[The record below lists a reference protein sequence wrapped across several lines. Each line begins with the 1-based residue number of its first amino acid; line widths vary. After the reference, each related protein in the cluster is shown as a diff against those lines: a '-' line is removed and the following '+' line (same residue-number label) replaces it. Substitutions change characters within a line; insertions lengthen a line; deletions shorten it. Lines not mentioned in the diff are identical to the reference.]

1 MPSVIIKQ
9 RSPMRNCIWT
19 LRTLIFAVFLLAN
32 TSVSAGPLARYG
44 VFVYSNLCVEDQSGD
59 MAGNRITIHRFLEGD
74 SVLYEYSN
82 GGLSLPVLADDVK
95 IDKSVKLVTFR
106 VAMPGRGSE
115 SITAE
120 LSEKGRLLILRGD
133 WCGHVQAKIPLRLV
147 NDFSRGI
154 DRCAPCPG

>member
-1 MPSVIIKQ
+1 
-9 RSPMRNCIWT
+9 MRNCIWS
-19 LRTLIFAVFLLAN
+19 LRTVFFAVFLLMSTA
-32 TSVSAGPLARYG
+32 VCAGPLSRYG

-82 GGLSLPVLADDVK
+82 GGLSRPVLADDVK
-95 IDKSVKLVTFR
+95 IDRNIKLVTFR
-106 VAMPGRGSE
+106 VMMSSQDSE

-120 LSEKGRLLILRGD
+120 ISGEGRLLILRGD
-133 WCGHVQAKIPLRLV
+133 WCGHTQVRIPLRLV

-154 DRCAPCPG
+154 ERCAPCPG